1 MSLSLRPD
9 RILISLE
16 GDAVP
21 PERAVEHG
29 IPWDVIFIRNDG
41 WSLGASNGLAMAA
54 EALWPEEWV
63 AVIKDGA
70 VCQY

>member
-9 RILISLE
+9 RILVSLE

-21 PERAVEHG
+21 PERAVERG
-29 IPWDVIFIRNDG
+29 IPWDVIFIRDDG
-41 WSLGASNGLAMAA
+41 WSLGASNNLVLAA
-54 EALWPEEWV
+54 EALWSDKWV